1 MRPLPRAVLGGRLPV
16 LLVVAAAA
24 LPRLVALG
32 VARDN
37 ITGEFRDKSD
47 TFARVFVESGTFGF
61 IPGHPSA
68 YTQPLYGFFLTPIYA
83 VFGQSWLAVGL
94 AQVAVAV
101 ATALLVLAIARRV
114 VEPGTAVVAALLAT
128 LHPYVVWHDV
138 HLNREILDQLLAAAL
153 VLGTLIAAER
163 FTPARAAG
171 LGVVFG
177 LSVLA
182 NVRLALLPL
191 VVLGYVAWQ
200 RGLRR
205 EVVAGSAL
213 ALAVAAL
220 VVAPWVVRNRVSVGC
235 WAVTT
240 DARALWKAN
249 NANTKQ
255 TLEERGWIDFVPD
268 PPGAPMSPQSTG
280 QVYEYTGRILSA
292 DECAQMRDYQ
302 DRVFD
307 FWSEHP
313 GEKAELTVVA
323 VGLLWSPTVT
333 TAEDRPGAGTW
344 LDTVRT
350 WAEPAYAVLLYAF
363 ALVGAFLVARR
374 YLVLTAAL
382 LAYQTAIAM
391 VFVGATRYR
400 VPWDFLLCVL
410 AAPALVGLGRAV
422 QGIRRRA
429 AAAG

>member
-1 MRPLPRAVLGGRLPV
+1 V
-16 LLVVAAAA
+16 LVVAAAA
-24 LPRLVALG
+24 LPRLLALA

-37 ITGEFRDKSD
+37 ITAEFRDKSD

-61 IPGHPSA
+61 IPEHPSA

-101 ATALLVLAIARRV
+101 GTALLVLAVARRV
-114 VEPGTAVVAALLAT
+114 VGPDAAVVAALLAT

-138 HLNREILDQLLAAAL
+138 HLNREVLDQLLAAAL
-153 VLGTLIAAER
+153 VLLTLMAGER
-163 FTPARAAG
+163 FTPVRAAG

-182 NVRLALLPL
+182 NVRLAFLPL
-191 VVLGYVAWQ
+191 LALGYVAWQ

-213 ALAVAAL
+213 ALAVGAI

-249 NANTKQ
+249 NVSTKQ

-280 QVYEYTGRILSA
+280 QVYDYTGRILSA

-307 FWSEHP
+307 FWRDHP
-313 GEKAELTVVA
+313 GEKAELMVVA
-323 VGLLWSPTVT
+323 TRMLWSPTVT
-333 TAEDRPGAGTW
+333 SAEDRPGAGTW

-350 WAEPAYAVLLYAF
+350 WAEPTYAVLLYVF
-363 ALVGAFLVARR
+363 ALVGAFLVSRR
-374 YLVLTAAL
+374 YVVLVAAL

-391 VFVGATRYR
+391 LFVGATRYR

-410 AAPALVGLGRAV
+410 AAPVLLRIAHAARAV
-422 QGIRRRA
+422 PRSPA
-429 AAAG
+429 TAE